1 MKGTVINRERSSSTR
16 LSLLYSLCLSMF
28 LSMLLLFL
36 YVVVV
41 VVVAAAADF
50 VVVVFAGLH
59 GSIAFQSLV

>member
-28 LSMLLLFL
+28 LSMFLLFL
-36 YVVVV
+36 YVVVDFV
-41 VVVAAAADF
+41 VDF
-50 VVVVFAGLH
+50 VVVVSAGLH

>member
-16 LSLLYSLCLSMF
+16 LSLLYSLCLSML
-28 LSMLLLFL
+28 LSMFLLFL

-41 VVVAAAADF
+41 VVAAADF
-50 VVVVFAGLH
+50 VVVVCAGLH

>member
-28 LSMLLLFL
+28 LSFL
-36 YVVVV
+36 YVVVDFV
-41 VVVAAAADF
+41 VDF
-50 VVVVFAGLH
+50 VVVVSAGLH